1 MIRDETEA
9 EENHLLNPIFRD
21 YDGKVV
27 DRDVIIYRKDLN
39 QRVMDYTKNISQSI
53 FSPGELNG
61 AQFLKKQN
69 KLDHLRTKV
78 RDARKSPADNNPY
91 PYATPDA
98 KMRRSGSVARRT
110 TSAQPVMR
118 AKLEKFR
125 T

>member
-27 DRDVIIYRKDLN
+27 DRDVIVYRKDLN
-39 QRVMDYTKNISQSI
+39 QRVQDYTKNISQSI

-61 AQFLKKQN
+61 AQFLSKQQ
-69 KLDHLRTKV
+69 KLDRLRNKM
-78 RDARKSPADNNPY
+78 RDSRKPPADNNPY

-98 KMRRSGSVARRT
+98 KMRRTGSIGRRNN
-110 TSAQPVMR
+110 SAQPVMR
-118 AKLEKFR
+118 AKLDKFKS
-125 T
+125 